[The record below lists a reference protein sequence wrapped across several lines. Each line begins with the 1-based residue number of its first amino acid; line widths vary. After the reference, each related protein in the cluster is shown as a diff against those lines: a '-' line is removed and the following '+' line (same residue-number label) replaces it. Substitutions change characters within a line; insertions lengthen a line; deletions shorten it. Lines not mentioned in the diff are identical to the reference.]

1 MLRLIS
7 LGSAGALVCFAGCAE
22 PENLSETSQAATVKS
37 LETTSCSTSVVLGLS
52 LQIADEVNCMM
63 PGQLA
68 KFTPTANIVFASQAV
83 LPYLDL
89 EAQAALTKAAVGT
102 TIRINSAFR
111 TVAQQYLL
119 RRWKDLGRC
128 GITAAALPGRS
139 NHESGRALDVANYA
153 TVGSRLRAN
162 GWDDNVAGDAV
173 HFEHLSS
180 ADIRGADV
188 QAFQRLWNRNNPTD
202 LIAEDGDYGPNTEAR
217 LAKSPAGGFTV
228 GAMCGVPTPPP
239 IGTFPDDVNDNEG
252 GDTGSTTEPTGGCS
266 AGSGSANVASL
277 FVMAMLVGRRKR
289 SMAVK

>member
-68 KFTPTANIVFASQAV
+68 KFTPTANIVFSSQAV

-89 EAQAALTKAAVGT
+89 EAQAALTKAATGT

-139 NHESGRALDVANYA
+139 NHESGRALDVDNYTA
-153 TVGSRLRAN
+153 VGARLRAN
-162 GWDDNVAGDAV
+162 GWSDNVAGDAV

-202 LIAEDGDYGPNTEAR
+202 LIAEDGDYGPNTAAR
-217 LAKSPAGGFTV
+217 LAKAPAGGFTV
-228 GAMCGVPTPPP
+228 GAMCGTPTPPP
-239 IGTFPDDVNDNEG
+239 VGMFPDDATDDEA
-252 GDTGSTTEPTGGCS
+252 GDTGSADTSSGCNAS
-266 AGSGSANVASL
+266 SGSANVGIL
-277 FVMAMLVGRRKR
+277 LVMAMLVGVRRR
-289 SMAVK
+289 R